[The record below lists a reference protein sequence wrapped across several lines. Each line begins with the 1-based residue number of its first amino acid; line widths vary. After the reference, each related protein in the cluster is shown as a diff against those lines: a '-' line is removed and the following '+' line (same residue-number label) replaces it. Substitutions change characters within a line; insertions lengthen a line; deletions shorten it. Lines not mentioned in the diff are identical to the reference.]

1 MQRDESISLLKE
13 HVKTGHIIKHCLAV
27 GAIMK
32 GLAEELGEPL
42 NRWEAAGILH
52 DIDYEKC
59 EKDYSNHG
67 SLSMEILHCVIVDEE
82 ILDAIKSHAFEYTK
96 WQPERKIDFAIIA
109 ADAVSG
115 LIIAA
120 ALMQPSKKLADV
132 TVESISKKFKKKD
145 FARNCNREH
154 IMYYEKL
161 GIDRNKFYEIA
172 LKSLQSISG
181 ELGL

>member
-1 MQRDESISLLKE
+1 MQRDEAINLLKE
-13 HVKTGHIIKHCLAV
+13 HVKTDHIIKHCLAV

-32 GLAEELGEPL
+32 GLAEELGEPTS
-42 NRWEAAGILH
+42 RWETAGILH
-52 DIDYEKC
+52 DIDFEKC
-59 EKDYSNHG
+59 DKDYSNHG
-67 SLSMEILHCVIVDEE
+67 GLAMEILHGVIVDEE
-82 ILDAIKSHAFEYTK
+82 IMDAIKSHAFEYTK

-132 TVESISKKFKKKD
+132 TVESVIKKFKKKD
-145 FARNCNREH
+145 FARKCNRDH
-154 IMYYEKL
+154 IIYYEKL
-161 GIDRNKFYEIA
+161 GMERNKFYEIA
-172 LKSLQSISG
+172 LKSLQNISD